1 MVDKWS
7 QDVTEHSDALDVEE
21 GLFTKDDPAA
31 IARGLKQSAEASH
44 RRKGTPLQS
53 TMGMLTFYINRAGHN
68 LPKAQL
74 QVLEAAKGELHKL
87 FDKD

>member
-31 IARGLKQSAEASH
+31 IARGLKKSAVAST

-53 TMGMLTFYINRAGHN
+53 AMGMLTFYINRARHN

-74 QVLEAAKGELHKL
+74 KVLEDAKDELHKL
-87 FDKD
+87 FGR